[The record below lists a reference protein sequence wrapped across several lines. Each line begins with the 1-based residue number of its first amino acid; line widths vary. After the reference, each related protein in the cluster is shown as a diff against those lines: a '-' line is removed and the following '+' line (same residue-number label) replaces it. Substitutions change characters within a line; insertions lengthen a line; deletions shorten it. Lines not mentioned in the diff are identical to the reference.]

1 MTNYDKLR
9 QTTLIGVNKM
19 SKLELNNAINILR
32 KELHDNCMNGGNYN
46 YWEEAEL
53 LESLR
58 QYQETV
64 NKGR

>member
-1 MTNYDKLR
+1 MT
-9 QTTLIGVNKM
+9 
-19 SKLELNNAINILR
+19 KLELNNAINILR

-46 YWEEAEL
+46 YREEAEL

-64 NKGR
+64 NKR